1 MSESPSK
8 SGTGSDRRIAVLNDK
23 FRRTFAGG
31 KVVLTASVAE
41 LPAMVKADALHR
53 VAMFNEFT
61 LDNDPSGEHDFGS
74 FELVSRTFFWKIDY
88 FDKNLEFGSED
99 PADPE
104 KTTRVLTLMLAQ
116 DY

>member
-1 MSESPSK
+1 MSDDPSK
-8 SGTGSDRRIAVLNDK
+8 SGIGSDSRIAVLNDA
-23 FRRTFAGG
+23 FRRTFANGR
-31 KVVLTASVAE
+31 VVLTASVVE
-41 LPAMVKADALHR
+41 LPDMVKADALHR

-61 LDNDPSGEHDFGS
+61 PDNDPLGEHDFGC

-88 FDKNLEFGSED
+88 FDKNFEFGSED

-104 KTTRVLTLMLAQ
+104 KTARVLTLMLAQ